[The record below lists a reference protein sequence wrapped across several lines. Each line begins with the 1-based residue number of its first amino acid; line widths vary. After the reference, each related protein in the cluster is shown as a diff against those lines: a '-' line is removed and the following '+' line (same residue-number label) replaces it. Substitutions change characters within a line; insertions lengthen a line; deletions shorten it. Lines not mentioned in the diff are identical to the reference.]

1 MAKRSNRRSNSETRT
16 SRKSVAEEKIER
28 MTWFFL
34 VMVFAVLFI
43 VPEENVP
50 NWAVPTAG
58 AAILLGSGVYQYSRR
73 WRVGPMTWIAGTVM
87 LLLAMINL
95 YVDADQDF
103 SGFALLAFAAVIG
116 IGVLTGET

>member
-1 MAKRSNRRSNSETRT
+1 MAKRSNHRSNSEPRT
-16 SRKSVAEEKIER
+16 KRKSIAEEKIER

-43 VPEENVP
+43 VPKENVP
-50 NWAVPTAG
+50 NWTVPTAG

-73 WRVGPMTWIAGTVM
+73 WRVSPMTWIAGTVM

-95 YVDADQDF
+95 YVDANQDF

>member
-1 MAKRSNRRSNSETRT
+1 MAKRSNRRSNSEPRT
-16 SRKSVAEEKIER
+16 KRKSVAEEKIER